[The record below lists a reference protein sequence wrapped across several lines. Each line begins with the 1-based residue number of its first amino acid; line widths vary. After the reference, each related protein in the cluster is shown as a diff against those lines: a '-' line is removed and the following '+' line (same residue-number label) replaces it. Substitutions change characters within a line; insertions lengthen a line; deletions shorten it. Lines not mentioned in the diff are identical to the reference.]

1 MSITGLLNFIHITK
15 KVVLVNTFIEYVTN
29 STAGTVFTANNI
41 EQDIISFN
49 IFNLFYPPGTKLVV
63 SFLIPGRERIDK
75 EKVWTVYRYPFTCLI
90 FFLLGI
96 TAILVVTG
104 PLKGCGCFSRTH
116 ESPGISCLW
125 ASRECVSKGITLHS
139 GWQPGMASSAASKGL
154 VQDTRSL
161 SISSAFHQ
169 ELLCGYEWPCCMPS
183 LLLLEQATTRFSAQ
197 TTPTYYLAV
206 A

>member
-75 EKVWTVYRYPFTCLI
+75 EKVWTVYRYPFICLI

-96 TAILVVTG
+96 IAILVVTG

-116 ESPGISCLW
+116 ESPGFTWMCL
-125 ASRECVSKGITLHS
+125 KGNH
-139 GWQPGMASSAASKGL
+139 
-154 VQDTRSL
+154 
-161 SISSAFHQ
+161 SAFRVAARDGFKCSIQGLGSTHPQ
-169 ELLCGYEWPCCMPS
+169 SQYFFSIPPGVTVWLWVTLLYAFLTTAGASYHKVLSSNYPNVLPCSC
-183 LLLLEQATTRFSAQ
+183 
-197 TTPTYYLAV
+197 V
-206 A
+206 G